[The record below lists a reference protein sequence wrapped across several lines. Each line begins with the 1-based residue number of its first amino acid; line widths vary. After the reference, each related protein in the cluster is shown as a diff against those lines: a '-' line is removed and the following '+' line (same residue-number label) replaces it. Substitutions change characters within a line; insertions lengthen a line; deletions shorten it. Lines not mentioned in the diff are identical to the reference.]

1 MKTAVSPTARRPVAV
16 YDSYAEAQH
25 AVDHLSDHG
34 FPVEEAAIV
43 GHGLRYVEQVT
54 GRLSTGR
61 AALVGALQ
69 GALFRGSMEV
79 TLAAFLGLLMGL
91 IFTYDPNPAVPLLV
105 LYGLATGALI
115 GALLG
120 AVLHLATGGTR
131 DFTSVPGFRA
141 ERYEIVVDEDVADR
155 AAELLRSLD

>member
-69 GALFRGSMEV
+69 GALLG
-79 TLAAFLGLLMGL
+79 AFLGLLMGL

-105 LYGLATGALI
+105 LDGLATGALI

-141 ERYEIVVDEDVADR
+141 ESYEIVVDDDVADR

>member
-1 MKTAVSPTARRPVAV
+1 MKTAVSPISRRPVAA
-16 YDSYAEAQH
+16 YDSYAEAQR

-34 FPVEEAAIV
+34 FPVEKAAIV

-54 GRLSTGR
+54 GRMSTGR
-61 AALVGALQ
+61 AALVGGLE
-69 GALFRGSMEV
+69 GALLG
-79 TLAAFLGLLMGL
+79 AFLGLLMGL

-105 LYGLATGALI
+105 LYGLAIGALI

-155 AAELLRSLD
+155 AAELLHGLD

>member
-1 MKTAVSPTARRPVAV
+1 MKTAVSPTARRPVAA
-16 YDSYAEAQH
+16 YDGYAEAQR

-34 FPVEEAAIV
+34 FPVEKAAIV

-69 GALFRGSMEV
+69 GALLG
-79 TLAAFLGLLMGL
+79 AFLGLLMGL

-120 AVLHLATGGTR
+120 AVLHFATGGTR

-141 ERYEIVVDEDVADR
+141 ERYEIVVDDDVADH